1 MLVEICLE
9 KRIIDLG
16 NDWDVENEYV
26 EVELDFD
33 DVASVMADYYN
44 IDEDTACHI
53 ILDLDIDDSQIRALF
68 EDELEEYARKK
79 YYEELEDE

>member
-33 DVASVMADYYN
+33 DVARVMANYYN

-53 ILDLDIDDSQIRALF
+53 LLDLDIDDSQIRTLF
-68 EDELEEYARKK
+68 EDELEEYAERK
-79 YYEELEDE
+79 YYDELQDE